1 MAQILDC
8 NEIGGVENII
18 KNETNMSKIAFS

>member
-8 NEIGGVENII
+8 NEIGGVEKII